1 MLCCSTASSVT
12 ATACPI
18 LVCSAKRIGNGCKH
32 RQIRFTEKFFLSD
45 IVVHK
50 VGSATIPFNQ
60 KYEVGTVQFK
70 NRFFSTKIIRQ
81 GKDT

>member
-50 VGSATIPFNQ
+50 RRQFSGMVGPLTSDHMFGA
-60 KYEVGTVQFK
+60 
-70 NRFFSTKIIRQ
+70 RQ
-81 GKDT
+81 